1 MSSKKRIFIV
11 DDEKDLTDLLRYQL
25 KREGFKAEAVND
37 PFAALSS
44 ARGFGPD
51 LIVLDVMMPDMDGYD
66 LFREVNGQP
75 GSVPVVLMTAYYYD
89 KDHVIKRSKTDGLDD
104 VIFKKPIDPERLLDL
119 IEARV
124 GG

>member
-1 MSSKKRIFIV
+1 MSEILGAEGCKV
-11 DDEKDLTDLLRYQL
+11 MLRATGL
-25 KREGFKAEAVND
+25 EALE
-37 PFAALSS
+37 AIKEQT
-44 ARGFGPD
+44 PD
-51 LIVLDVMMPDMDGYD
+51 LVISDVVMPDMDGYD

-89 KDHVIKRSKTDGLDD
+89 KDNVIKRSKTDGLDD